1 MAVLLLH
8 VNRVPWIY
16 VDLVDA
22 EVALS
27 HTLWLPECKFYP
39 FFLLFIVIYVEVETP
54 VLYQVVLQ
62 RFNVAS
68 STMMI

>member
-1 MAVLLLH
+1 MPDRQLILWAVERTKYLAMAVLLLH
-8 VNRVPWIY
+8 ANRVPWIY

-39 FFLLFIVIYVEVETP
+39 FFFYLS
-54 VLYQVVLQ
+54 
-62 RFNVAS
+62 S
-68 STMMI
+68 STLR